1 MDRVKKTA
9 AATKKFVEDHKV
21 AISVTL
27 TALVCFKLNQ
37 MAIGG
42 HNEFL
47 KERGLYDEFYTP
59 TDEEMGI

>member
-27 TALVCFKLNQ
+27 TALACLTLHQKVVV
-37 MAIGG
+37 A
-42 HNEFL
+42 HNDFL
-47 KERGLYDEFYTP
+47 KERGLFDEFYTDP
-59 TDEEMGI
+59 TDEEI

>member
-27 TALVCFKLNQ
+27 TALVCLKLNQ
-37 MAIGG
+37 IVVTG
-42 HNEFL
+42 HNDFL
-47 KERGLYDEFYTP
+47 KERGLYDEFYNDP
-59 TDEEMGI
+59 TDAEI